1 MNTFITVDDV
11 DAVLGSTWADAGGK
25 AKAVLMANAWL
36 NGLSLRLP
44 YDKVTHVP
52 VIPDDVK
59 TAGAYAALAASNGGL
74 YQQKTDSGSLLSKSV
89 DADGVSVSKT
99 FSELDAKSSALLDS
113 NLQLA
118 MALLKPYGLNTSQV
132 RLVRG

>member
-1 MNTFITVDDV
+1 MITFITVDDV
-11 DAVLGSTWADAGGK
+11 DVVLGSTWADTSSK
-25 AKAVLMANAWL
+25 TKSVLMANAWL

-44 YDKVTHVP
+44 CDKVTHEQ
-52 VIPDDVK
+52 VIPDDMK
-59 TAGAYAALAASNGGL
+59 TAGAYAALAAANGGL

-99 FSELDAKSSALLDS
+99 FSELDTNSSALLDS

-118 MALLKPYGLNTSQV
+118 MALLKPYGLNISQV

>member
-1 MNTFITVDDV
+1 MITFITVDDV
-11 DAVLGSTWADAGGK
+11 DAVLGSTWADTSSK
-25 AKAVLMANAWL
+25 TKSVLMANAWL

-44 YDKVTHVP
+44 CDKVTHEQ

-59 TAGAYAALAASNGGL
+59 TAGAYTALAAANGGL
-74 YQQKTDSGSLLSKSV
+74 YQQKADSGSLLSKSV

-99 FSELDAKSSALLDS
+99 FSELDANSSALLDS